1 MLTEQKKILAY
12 GGLTGAVLM
21 VNPACAQQTPPQPQ
35 VQTRS
40 GIDQLRQQL
49 DEEQSQLAAQQ
60 QALQDAEKRLEAQ
73 KRSLQETQQRL
84 DALRGQLGEPQQATA
99 SPGGVQTEAPVV
111 EQPVGQAPTQASAPA
126 QAVAP
131 IMEQPGVLTP
141 RGKLVLEPSL
151 QFSYSSNYQV
161 GLVGYT
167 IVPAVVIGLI
177 DIQTVNSNTFVA
189 ALTGRYGLTNR
200 LELDA
205 KIPYVYRN
213 QSTEAR
219 PYGVPNG
226 VESLFNASGRGI
238 GDVELGARYQFNEGG
253 PNEPYYIGG
262 LNFKTRTG
270 KDPFSV
276 PYTVLSG
283 SNAALQASLPTGSGF
298 YSIQPSLTAI
308 YPSDPAVFFGGIN
321 YLWNFK
327 RNVGNGWGEIDPGN
341 AYGFNF
347 GMGMSLND
355 KTSFSIGYEH
365 TVVAPIQQNGQD
377 MLGSLTSELGT
388 LLFGYAYQL
397 NPTTNINLTL
407 GVGVTRYAPD
417 VQVTLRVPMT
427 F

>member
-1 MLTEQKKILAY
+1 MLTKPRKILAC
-12 GGLTGAVLM
+12 GGLVGSVVLGQ
-21 VNPACAQQTPPQPQ
+21 PACAQDVGPPLQNQGP
-35 VQTRS
+35 

-60 QALQDAEKRLEAQ
+60 QALRDAEKRLDEQ
-73 KRSLQETQQRL
+73 KRSLQETQRRL
-84 DALRGQLGEPQQATA
+84 DALRGQLGGPQPAA
-99 SPGGVQTEAPVV
+99 SREGVQSEAPTA
-111 EQPVGQAPTQASAPA
+111 EQPVGQAPTEAPAPA

-131 IMEQPGVLTP
+131 ILEQPGVLTP

-177 DIQTVNSNTFVA
+177 DIQTVNSDTFVA

-205 KIPYVYRN
+205 KIPYVYRS

-226 VESLFNASGRGI
+226 VESLFSANGRGI
-238 GDVELGARYQFNEGG
+238 GDVELGARYQFNAGG
-253 PNEPYYIGG
+253 PNQPYYIGG

-283 SNAALQASLPTGSGF
+283 SNAALQATLPTGSGF

-321 YLWNFK
+321 YIWNFK

-365 TVVAPIQQNGQD
+365 TVVAPVQQNGQD
-377 MLGSLTSELGT
+377 MPGSLTSELGT